1 MTKNHR
7 VAFLNLSNLIPD
19 REAVRWLPLDVA
31 RRCRALPVAQD
42 NGVVTIALADPADRS
57 AREAVAAALAEQAAS
72 RAAQP
77 PEVCLVQGD
86 GALIDAWLAD
96 LTGEERSPGQAAPT
110 PPQVWLRE
118 PLHGDKAAISAYAA
132 QVAALVGAP
141 LHRYDPLLA
150 ASSDLENGARDLRW
164 EAAAELRPTSAAGEG
179 RLVIMPCVDFN
190 LPGPLQ
196 ISGDG
201 SGPAVLYACRPR
213 WPLRR
218 LLLIVRGDP
227 VDDAALAWAARLA
240 KPTASASGASATAL
254 MVAPHTP
261 GNHAALRVLHAPPG
275 AASAHSPAH
284 DDISSLLSA
293 NSAIGHKMQHVVQRL
308 AALQL
313 DAVLHLR
320 QGAPEAMIREELASA
335 PYDLAIAGVAVR
347 SADAQWR
354 LRPLLHRLLPDLDCP
369 LLLTGGQRMMNDE

>member
-1 MTKNHR
+1 VSNNHR
-7 VAFLNLSNLIPD
+7 ISFLNLNHLIPD
-19 REAVRWLPLDVA
+19 REVAAAGWLPLDVA

-42 NGVVTIALADPADRS
+42 DGVITVAMADPADHA
-57 AREAVAAALAEQAAS
+57 AREEVAAALAEQAAG
-72 RAAQP
+72 RAARSPQLY
-77 PEVCLVQGD
+77 LVQGD

-96 LTGEERSPGQAAPT
+96 LAGGDCGPGQLAPP

-118 PLHGDKAAISAYAA
+118 PLHGDKAAVISYAA
-132 QVAALVGAP
+132 QVAALLGAP
-141 LHRYDPLLA
+141 LNRFDPLLA
-150 ASSDLENGARDLRW
+150 AQDGLDSVARDLRW
-164 EAAAELRPTSAAGEG
+164 EPKSALRPDAAPDG
-179 RLVIMPCVDFN
+179 RLVILPCVDFN
-190 LPGPLQ
+190 LPGPLPM
-196 ISGDG
+196 SGDG
-201 SGPAVLYACRPR
+201 SGPATIYACRPR

-240 KPTASASGASATAL
+240 KPAASASGASATAL

-261 GNHAALRVLHAPPG
+261 GTHGSLRVMHAPAG
-275 AASAHSPAH
+275 AAGSHSPAH

-320 QGAPEAMIREELASA
+320 QGAPEAMIREELAAA
-335 PYDLAIAGVAVR
+335 PYDLIIAGVAVR
-347 SADAQWR
+347 GAEAQWR
-354 LRPLLHRLLPDLDCP
+354 LRPLLHKLLPDLRCP
-369 LLLTGGQRMMNDE
+369 LLLTGGG